1 MRVMHAASVHAAYDA
16 WQRRDLDA
24 VVALAHD
31 DVEVVQD
38 PSFPGATTATGSAAL
53 RQWLGSFFDIWDE
66 FDLVPEEV
74 LESGERVLVIAR
86 IHARGKGSGVEIE
99 QKAAHLL
106 TFDGGRVRR
115 LETFADPAAARAA
128 L

>member
-1 MRVMHAASVHAAYDA
+1 MRAVNADRARQAYAA
-16 WQRRDLDA
+16 WGRRDLDA
-24 VVALAHD
+24 VVAFAHR

-86 IHARGKGSGVEIE
+86 VHARGKGSGMDIE
-99 QKAAHLL
+99 QTAAHLL
-106 TFDGGRVRR
+106 TFDDGRVRR
-115 LETFADPAAARAA
+115 LETFADPETARAA